1 MILREAEPR
10 DAAALTTLVV
20 ALNAQQGDPT
30 DRITEARVLADLIDR
45 GAGGRCVVAERDGVL
60 IGYATGFPTYESG
73 FAARG
78 MYVGDLF
85 VSAPARRR
93 GVARA
98 LLAALG
104 RTVLDAG
111 GDHLWLTAKPWNAAA
126 HALYRRLGAGGEEV
140 LAFGI
145 AEANLERLARA

>member
-1 MILREAEPR
+1 MIVREAEPR
-10 DAAALTTLVV
+10 DAAALTALVV

-30 DRITEARVLADLIDR
+30 DRITEARVQADLIAR
-45 GAGGRCVVAERDGVL
+45 GAGGRCVVAERDGALV
-60 IGYATGFPTYESG
+60 GYATGFPTYESG

-85 VSAPARRR
+85 VVEHARRQ

-104 RTVLDAG
+104 RAVLEAG

-126 HALYRRLGAGGEEV
+126 HALYRRLGAAGEEV
-140 LAFGI
+140 IAFAV
-145 AEANLERLARA
+145 AERNLERLVQA

>member
-1 MILREAEPR
+1 MIVRDAEPR
-10 DAAALTTLVV
+10 DAAALTALVK

-30 DRITEARVLADLIDR
+30 DRITEARVQADLIGG
-45 GAGGRCVVAERDGVL
+45 GAGGRCVVAERDGALV
-60 IGYATGFPTYESG
+60 GYATGFPTYESG

-78 MYVGDLF
+78 LYVGDLF
-85 VSAPARRR
+85 VAEAARRQ

-104 RTVLDAG
+104 RGVLEAG

-126 HALYRRLGAGGEEV
+126 HALYRRLGARGEEV
-140 LAFGI
+140 VAFAV
-145 AEANLERLARA
+145 AEHHLERLVRA

>member
-1 MILREAEPR
+1 MTVREAEPR
-10 DAAALTTLVV
+10 DAAALTALVV
-20 ALNAQQGDPT
+20 SLNAQQGDPT
-30 DRITEARVLADLIDR
+30 DRITEARVLADLIAG
-45 GAGGRCVVAERDGVL
+45 GAGGRCVVAEREGAL
-60 IGYATGFPTYESG
+60 IGYATGFPSYQSG

-85 VSAPARRR
+85 VAGHARRR

-104 RTVLDAG
+104 RAVLDAG

-140 LAFGI
+140 LAFAI

>member
-1 MILREAEPR
+1 MIVRDAEPR
-10 DAAALTTLVV
+10 DAAALTALVK

-30 DRITEARVLADLIDR
+30 DRITEARVRADLIGG
-45 GAGGRCVVAERDGVL
+45 GAGGRCVVAERDGAL

-85 VSAPARRR
+85 VAEPARRQ

-104 RTVLDAG
+104 RGVLEGG

-126 HALYRRLGAGGEEV
+126 HALYRRLGASGEEV
-140 LAFGI
+140 VAFAV
-145 AEANLERLARA
+145 AEHNLERLVRA

>member
-1 MILREAEPR
+1 MRVREAAPR
-10 DAAALTTLVV
+10 DAAALTALVV

-30 DRITEARVLADLIDR
+30 ERITEARVLADLVAR
-45 GAGGRCVVAERDGVL
+45 GAGGRCVVAERTGALV
-60 IGYATGFPTYESG
+60 GYATGFPTYESG

-85 VSAPARRR
+85 VAEHARRQ

-104 RTVLDAG
+104 RFAMASG

-126 HALYRRLGAGGEEV
+126 HALYRGLGAGGEDV
-140 LAFGI
+140 LAFAV
-145 AEANLERLARA
+145 AERNLERLVRP

>member
-1 MILREAEPR
+1 MIVREAEPR
-10 DAAALTTLVV
+10 DATALTALVK
-20 ALNAQQGDPT
+20 ALNAEQGDPT
-30 DRITEARVLADLIDR
+30 DRITEARVAADLIAR
-45 GAGGRCVVAERDGVL
+45 GAGGRCVVAERDGALV
-60 IGYATGFPTYESG
+60 GYATGFPTYESG

-85 VSAPARRR
+85 VAERVRRR

-104 RTVLDAG
+104 RAVLDAG

-140 LAFGI
+140 LAFAI
-145 AEANLERLARA
+145 AEHNLQRLVRA

>member
-1 MILREAEPR
+1 MILRDAEPR
-10 DAAALTTLVV
+10 DAAALTAMVR

-30 DRITEARVLADLIDR
+30 DRITEARIQADLIAG
-45 GAGGRCVVAERDGVL
+45 GAGGRCVVAERDGAL
-60 IGYATGFPTYESG
+60 LGYATGFPTYESG

-85 VSAPARRR
+85 VAERARRQ

-104 RTVLDAG
+104 RGVLEEG

-126 HALYRRLGAGGEEV
+126 HALYRRLGARGEEV
-140 LAFGI
+140 VAFAI
-145 AEANLERLARA
+145 AEHNLERLVRA

>member
-1 MILREAEPR
+1 MIVREAEPR
-10 DAAALTTLVV
+10 DAAALTALVV

-30 DRITEARVLADLIDR
+30 DRITEARLRTDLIAR
-45 GAGGRCVVAERDGVL
+45 GAGGRCVVAERDGALV
-60 IGYATGFPTYESG
+60 GYATGFPTYESG

-85 VSAPARRR
+85 VVEHARRQ

-104 RTVLDAG
+104 RAVLEAG

-126 HALYRRLGAGGEEV
+126 HALYRRLGAAGEEV
-140 LAFGI
+140 VAFAV
-145 AEANLERLARA
+145 AERNLERLVRA